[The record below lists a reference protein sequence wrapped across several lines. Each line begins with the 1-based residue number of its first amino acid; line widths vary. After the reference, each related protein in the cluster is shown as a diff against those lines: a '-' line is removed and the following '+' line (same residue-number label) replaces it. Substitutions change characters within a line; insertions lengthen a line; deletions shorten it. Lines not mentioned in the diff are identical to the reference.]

1 MKNKRN
7 CFCLFLLILFC
18 LDCMGCSGLNAEV
31 GGVETTTDISV
42 EENSEYYEITDID
55 QNENAVNTEVIDLE
69 QCGTSLVIDRAGDYM
84 LEGKNPDCNI
94 IVNVYS
100 DENVHLFLNNVE
112 LHSAEGPVILVQR
125 ANKVVMTAIEG
136 TENTISDGTEYT
148 SECEACIFSYS
159 DLTLNGKGK
168 ISVYGYYH
176 DAVRTKDRLK
186 VINADVY
193 VKAKN
198 DAFRAN
204 EEVVVYESKVEL
216 ESEGAGIYVKDKTG
230 SVHIQGGECK
240 IIAGKNAIYAPM
252 SVYIEGCEQDLY
264 AVQESVRSD
273 GTIQIEDKS

>member
-31 GGVETTTDISV
+31 GGTEKITDISAV
-42 EENSEYYEITDID
+42 ENPEYYEITDID
-55 QNENAVNTEVIDLE
+55 QNENAANAEIIDLE
-69 QCGTSLVIDRAGDYM
+69 QCGTSLMIDRAGNYM
-84 LEGKNPDCNI
+84 LEGKNLDCNI
-94 IVNVYS
+94 VVNVYS

-168 ISVYGYYH
+168 LSVYGYYH
-176 DAVRTKDRLK
+176 DAVRTKDTLK
-186 VINADVY
+186 VINADIY
-193 VKAKN
+193 IKAKN
-198 DAFRAN
+198 NAFRAN
-204 EEVVVYESKVEL
+204 EEAIIYESKVEL
-216 ESEGAGIYVKDKTG
+216 ESEGTGIYVKDNTG

-264 AVQESVRSD
+264 AVQESVRSN